1 MSLHLLSPSGHAD
14 PGWYPEWVHRSR
26 ASSWMDNLAN
36 NNDTERRKITM
47 KIPAIIRKEN
57 RAPMA
62 WAAILTF
69 IAWNAFGFGWF
80 GLPSLGFVTA
90 GGAEQLATAKME
102 KVAIPL
108 AAQLCATKFNAQDSA
123 IVAAKREKLQLAQY
137 TQARGQQLDKAW
149 IMLGDNQ
156 YENQKVIDACAELIL
171 ASEVRKAAVLQK

>member
-1 MSLHLLSPSGHAD
+1 M
-14 PGWYPEWVHRSR
+14 
-26 ASSWMDNLAN
+26 
-36 NNDTERRKITM
+36 TM

-80 GLPSLGFVTA
+80 GLPSLGFVTG

-108 AAQLCATKFNAQDSA
+108 AAQLCAVKFNAQASTV
-123 IVAAKREKLQLAQY
+123 IAAKREKLAAAQY
-137 TQARGQQLDKAW
+137 TQARGEQLEKSW
-149 IMLGDNQ
+149 LILGDNKD
-156 YENQKVIDACAELIL
+156 E
-171 ASEVRKAAVLQK
+171 

>member
-1 MSLHLLSPSGHAD
+1 MDSLVNTNKTQG
-14 PGWYPEWVHRSR
+14 
-26 ASSWMDNLAN
+26 
-36 NNDTERRKITM
+36 RKITM
-47 KIPAIIRKEN
+47 KIPTLIRKEN

-108 AAQLCATKFNAQDSA
+108 AAQLCAMKFNAQDST
-123 IVAAKREKLQLAQY
+123 IVAAKREKLQVAQY

-149 IMLGDNQ
+149 VMLGDNQ
-156 YENQKVIDACAELIL
+156 YEKQKVIDACAELIL
-171 ASEVRKAAVLQK
+171 ASEVRKAAILQK

>member
-1 MSLHLLSPSGHAD
+1 
-14 PGWYPEWVHRSR
+14 
-26 ASSWMDNLAN
+26 
-36 NNDTERRKITM
+36 M
-47 KIPAIIRKEN
+47 KIPSIIRKEN

-90 GGAEQLATAKME
+90 GGADQLATAKME

-108 AAQLCATKFNAQDSA
+108 AAQLCAMKFNAQDST
-123 IVAAKREKLQLAQY
+123 IVAAKKEKLQAAQY
-137 TQARGQQLDKAW
+137 THARGQQLEKEW
-149 IMLGDNQ
+149 VILGDDK

-171 ASEVRKAAVLQK
+171 ASEVQKSAVLQK

>member
-1 MSLHLLSPSGHAD
+1 M
-14 PGWYPEWVHRSR
+14 
-26 ASSWMDNLAN
+26 
-36 NNDTERRKITM
+36 TM

-108 AAQLCATKFNAQDSA
+108 AAQLCAMKFNAQDST
-123 IVAAKREKLQLAQY
+123 IVAAMREKLQVAQY

-149 IMLGDNQ
+149 VMLGDNQ

-171 ASEVRKAAVLQK
+171 ASEVRKAAILQK

>member
-1 MSLHLLSPSGHAD
+1 
-14 PGWYPEWVHRSR
+14 
-26 ASSWMDNLAN
+26 
-36 NNDTERRKITM
+36 M

-90 GGAEQLATAKME
+90 GGAEQLAMAKME
-102 KVAIPL
+102 KVAIPF
-108 AAQLCATKFNAQDSA
+108 AAQLCAIKFNAQDPTT
-123 IVAAKREKLQLAQY
+123 VATKREKLQVAQY
-137 TQARGQQLDKAW
+137 TQAKGQQLEEAW
-149 IMLGDNQ
+149 VMLGDEK

-171 ASEVRKAAVLQK
+171 APEIRKSALLQK

>member
-1 MSLHLLSPSGHAD
+1 
-14 PGWYPEWVHRSR
+14 
-26 ASSWMDNLAN
+26 
-36 NNDTERRKITM
+36 M

-80 GLPSLGFVTA
+80 GLPNLGFVTA
-90 GGAEQLATAKME
+90 GGAEQLATVKME

-108 AAQLCATKFNAQDSA
+108 AAQLCAIKFNAQDSTT
-123 IVAAKREKLQLAQY
+123 VAAKREKLQVAQY
-137 TQARGQQLDKAW
+137 TQARGQQLEKAW
-149 IMLGDNQ
+149 VMLDDK

-171 ASEVRKAAVLQK
+171 ASEVRKSALLQK

>member
-1 MSLHLLSPSGHAD
+1 
-14 PGWYPEWVHRSR
+14 
-26 ASSWMDNLAN
+26 
-36 NNDTERRKITM
+36 M
-47 KIPAIIRKEN
+47 KIPAIIRKEK

-108 AAQLCATKFNAQDSA
+108 AAQLCAIKFNAQDPTT
-123 IVAAKREKLQLAQY
+123 VVAKREKLQVAQY

-149 IMLGDNQ
+149 VMLCDNQ

>member
-1 MSLHLLSPSGHAD
+1 M
-14 PGWYPEWVHRSR
+14 
-26 ASSWMDNLAN
+26 
-36 NNDTERRKITM
+36 TM
-47 KIPAIIRKEN
+47 KTPSIIRKEN

-108 AAQLCATKFNAQDSA
+108 AAQLCAIKFSAQEST
-123 IVAAKREKLQLAQY
+123 IVAAKREKLQVAQY
-137 TQARGQQLDKAW
+137 TQARGQQLEKAW
-149 IMLGDNQ
+149 VMLGDDK
-156 YENQKVIDACAELIL
+156 YENQKIIDTCAELIL
-171 ASEVRKAAVLQK
+171 ASEVQKSAGFQK

>member
-1 MSLHLLSPSGHAD
+1 
-14 PGWYPEWVHRSR
+14 
-26 ASSWMDNLAN
+26 
-36 NNDTERRKITM
+36 
-47 KIPAIIRKEN
+47 
-57 RAPMA
+57 MA

-80 GLPSLGFVTA
+80 GLPNLGFVTA

-102 KVAIPL
+102 RSQSRL
-108 AAQLCATKFNAQDSA
+108 LRNSAQLCATKFNAQDSA

-149 IMLGDNQ
+149 VMLGDNQ

>member
-1 MSLHLLSPSGHAD
+1 M
-14 PGWYPEWVHRSR
+14 
-26 ASSWMDNLAN
+26 
-36 NNDTERRKITM
+36 TM

-108 AAQLCATKFNAQDSA
+108 AAQLCAMKFNAQDST
-123 IVAAKREKLQLAQY
+123 IVAAKREKLQVAQY

-149 IMLGDNQ
+149 VMLGDNQ

-171 ASEVRKAAVLQK
+171 ASEVRKAAILQK

>member
-1 MSLHLLSPSGHAD
+1 
-14 PGWYPEWVHRSR
+14 
-26 ASSWMDNLAN
+26 
-36 NNDTERRKITM
+36 M
-47 KIPAIIRKEN
+47 KIPTIIRKEN

-69 IAWNAFGFGWF
+69 VTWNAFGFGWL

-90 GGAEQLATAKME
+90 GGAEQLATVKME

-108 AAQLCATKFNAQDSA
+108 AAQLCAIKFNAQDPTT
-123 IVAAKREKLQLAQY
+123 VATKREKLQVAQY

-149 IMLGDNQ
+149 VMLDDNK

-171 ASEVRKAAVLQK
+171 ASEVRKATVLQK

>member
-1 MSLHLLSPSGHAD
+1 
-14 PGWYPEWVHRSR
+14 
-26 ASSWMDNLAN
+26 
-36 NNDTERRKITM
+36 M

-57 RAPMA
+57 RAPMV

-90 GGAEQLATAKME
+90 GSAEQLATAKME

-108 AAQLCATKFNAQDSA
+108 AAQLCAMKFNAQAST
-123 IVAAKREKLQLAQY
+123 IVAAKREKLQVAQY
-137 TQARGQQLDKAW
+137 THARGEQLEKMW
-149 IMLGDNQ
+149 VILGDDK

-171 ASEVRKAAVLQK
+171 ASEVQKSAVLQK

>member
-1 MSLHLLSPSGHAD
+1 
-14 PGWYPEWVHRSR
+14 
-26 ASSWMDNLAN
+26 
-36 NNDTERRKITM
+36 M
-47 KIPAIIRKEN
+47 KIPAITRKEN

-90 GGAEQLATAKME
+90 SGAEQLATAKME

-108 AAQLCATKFNAQDSA
+108 AAQLCAIKFNAQDST
-123 IVAAKREKLQLAQY
+123 IVAAKREKLQVAQY

-149 IMLGDNQ
+149 VMLGNNQ
-156 YENQKVIDACAELIL
+156 YENQKVINACTKLIL
-171 ASEVRKAAVLQK
+171 ASGMRKAAVLQK